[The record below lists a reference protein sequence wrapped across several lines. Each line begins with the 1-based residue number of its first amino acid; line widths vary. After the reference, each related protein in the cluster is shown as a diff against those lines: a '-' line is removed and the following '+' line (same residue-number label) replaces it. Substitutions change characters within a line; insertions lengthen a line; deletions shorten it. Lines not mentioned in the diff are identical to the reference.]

1 MRAPRLTVAVALAL
15 ILGFA
20 PGARAASIDDT
31 TVASVQQ
38 VLTDD
43 YGSAAFGPAK
53 TKLTALLDKCTKAKC
68 SGATKARILI
78 GLGMVASQLGASDDA
93 KNQFVSALQLSATAS
108 LPSSG
113 TTPNIRNEWAEAQK
127 IVAPPPPP
135 VPVPPPPVPVPP
147 PPTPTS
153 PAAPAP
159 TPTPPPPTPAP
170 AAPTTGTKIPGWNNT
185 TAFQL
190 ASAGLAA
197 DLAGK
202 LDECISKDKESL
214 ELEEQPRTRMHL
226 ASCERR
232 SGKLLD
238 ALRDNMKALQ
248 GGMEKRDTLVMR
260 AARDKVTALLARI
273 PHVTFVVPPGVTDL
287 GVTFDDRAV
296 PNEALSKR
304 FSIDPGKHT
313 VHAEGAQGSI
323 PLAFDGEYEV
333 KEGELLTVTLAL
345 KSQGSE
351 YLTPGQLKC
360 MLGAKSQEE
369 VVKCLPQDQKALVVK
384 IGLEGAIYTDT
395 NSVNVASPSMNANVA
410 SPTAG
415 WNVGGNFLVD
425 VVTAASPD
433 VVSSASR
440 HFRDRRY
447 AGALNGGYKYKF
459 VGVQAMGNLSVESDY
474 VSAGGGGAVTADL
487 RDKLLTPRV
496 AYSYSHDT
504 IGRSTTSF
512 SVFSHTLETH
522 NVEAGLTMVLSPRT
536 LLLVSATA
544 QFERGDQSKP
554 YRYIPLFDPS
564 LAGRIPV
571 GATVDLVNRTRLPLR
586 PIEQLPTERDRY
598 AVGVRLAHRIPSLGA
613 TLRLDERLYYDT
625 WSTKATT
632 TDGRFV
638 VDAGRRVRV
647 WPHARVNAQTGTSFY
662 QLAYAA
668 VLNQDGS
675 ITVPL
680 FRTTDRELSPL
691 ITLTGGA
698 GIRVGLTNPDAKAQ
712 VGLTLQGDV
721 MYTRFLNALYE
732 TSRTAVYGTFGMDAE
747 F

>member
-1 MRAPRLTVAVALAL
+1 MRAPRLNGPSDGPYSRFTRVCGAGVVALAL
-15 ILGFA
+15 VLGFA
-20 PGARAASIDDT
+20 PGARAASVDDT
-31 TVASVQQ
+31 TAASVQQ

-53 TKLTALLDKCTKAKC
+53 TKLMALLDKCAKAKC
-68 SGATKARILI
+68 SAATKAHIFVA
-78 GLGMVASQLGASDDA
+78 LGMVASQLGAADEA

-108 LPSSG
+108 LPISG

-127 IVAPPPPP
+127 IVAPAP
-135 VPVPPPPVPVPP
+135 VAEP
-147 PPTPTS
+147 
-153 PAAPAP
+153 
-159 TPTPPPPTPAP
+159 PPPPTPAP
-170 AAPTTGTKIPGWNNT
+170 AAPAAPIVGKIPGWNST

-190 ASAGLAA
+190 ASAGLAS

-214 ELEEQPRTRMHL
+214 ALEEQPRTRMHL

-238 ALRDNMKALQ
+238 ALRDNTKALQ
-248 GGMEKRDTLVMR
+248 GGMEKHDTLVMR
-260 AARDKVTALLARI
+260 AARDKVTDLLARI
-273 PHVTFVVPPGVTDL
+273 PHVTFVVPAGITDL

-296 PNEALSKR
+296 PNDALSKR

-323 PLAFDGEYEV
+323 PLTFDEEYDV

-369 VVKCLPQDQKALVVK
+369 VVKCLPQDQKSLVVK
-384 IGLEGAIYTDT
+384 IGLEGALYTDT
-395 NSVNVASPSMNANVA
+395 NSVNVASPSMNANIA

-440 HFRDRRY
+440 RFRDRRY

-459 VGVQAMGNLSVESDY
+459 VGVQAMSNLSIESDY
-474 VSAGGGGAVTADL
+474 VSAGGGVALTADL
-487 RDKLLTPRV
+487 RDKLLTPRL

-504 IGRSTTSF
+504 IGRSTTPF

-564 LAGRIPV
+564 LVGRIPV
-571 GATVDLVNRTRLPLR
+571 GATIDLVNRTRLPLR

-613 TLRLDERLYYDT
+613 TLRLDERLYFDT
-625 WSTKATT
+625 WATKATT
-632 TDGRFV
+632 TDGRLV
-638 VDAGRRVRV
+638 VDAGRRIRV
-647 WPHARVNAQTGTSFY
+647 WPHARFNAQTGTSFY

-675 ITVPL
+675 ISVPL
-680 FRTTDRELSPL
+680 YRTTDRELSPL

-698 GIRVGLTNPDAKAQ
+698 GIRVGLTHPDAKAQ

-747 F
+747 FD